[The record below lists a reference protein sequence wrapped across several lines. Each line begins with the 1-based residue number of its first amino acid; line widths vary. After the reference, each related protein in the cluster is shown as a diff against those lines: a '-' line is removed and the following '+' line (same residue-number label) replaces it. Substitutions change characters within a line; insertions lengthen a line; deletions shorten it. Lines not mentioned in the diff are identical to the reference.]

1 MENTWK
7 VYADRAAGRGLA
19 WLRKKEAGAVRKNGR
34 IRGLEKK
41 ELKTERGSVF
51 YWIEKNAAPGAK
63 CIVCTHGLTAN
74 HSMFEK
80 QVEYFRST
88 CTLITWDVPLHGI
101 SRPYRDFSYG
111 HCAQDLN
118 EILEREGIGKAVL
131 VGMSMGGYP
140 SQEFACRYPEK
151 TEGFIALDTTPFG
164 TGYYSKSDIW
174 WLKQAAPMA
183 KWFPEGLLRSSMAKS
198 VSRTAYSRNKMLE
211 MLRPLTKAQIIE
223 QMDIAYGK
231 FLDENKDMRFSCPV
245 LILAGE
251 YDTTGKVK
259 AYCRAWAEK
268 TGYPLHMIAD
278 AAHFSNGD
286 NAGQVNAEI
295 EGFIKQL

>member
-1 MENTWK
+1 
-7 VYADRAAGRGLA
+7 
-19 WLRKKEAGAVRKNGR
+19 
-34 IRGLEKK
+34 
-41 ELKTERGSVF
+41 
-51 YWIEKNAAPGAK
+51 
-63 CIVCTHGLTAN
+63 
-74 HSMFEK
+74 
-80 QVEYFRST
+80 
-88 CTLITWDVPLHGI
+88 
-101 SRPYRDFSYG
+101 
-111 HCAQDLN
+111 
-118 EILEREGIGKAVL
+118 
-131 VGMSMGGYP
+131 
-140 SQEFACRYPEK
+140 
-151 TEGFIALDTTPFG
+151 
-164 TGYYSKSDIW
+164 
-174 WLKQAAPMA
+174 
-183 KWFPEGLLRSSMAKS
+183 MAKS